1 MKRAKV
7 RGWTKKRRALAILS
21 WLLYRFPMSFVA
33 LQDNLRK
40 ELRKRIDAGE
50 LTGMELARR
59 TGFTQAHI
67 SNFLNKKRGL
77 KLSALDKVVKA
88 IGLTLYD
95 LLNPHEV
102 AKVAAVSRTAGTGK
116 DEEYEVAPLVEG
128 SIAAGSEVIVNEE
141 VKELLKFRRSF
152 LQRLRADLAAPA
164 SGGRAAAA
172 GKGGAG
178 RKEWTRF
185 VLIKVDQKEGLSMW
199 PRVGPGATLL
209 IDRHYN
215 SLRPYRKGERNF
227 YAVRK
232 GDGCTVKYVEL
243 REATPSAPGGMLV
256 LRPHNPDYPVE
267 VIPIEEGQTF
277 ADLIIGR
284 VAHVAVET

>member
-1 MKRAKV
+1 
-7 RGWTKKRRALAILS
+7 
-21 WLLYRFPMSFVA
+21 MSFVG

-67 SNFLNKKRGL
+67 SNFLNRKRGL
-77 KLSALDKVVKA
+77 KLSALDRMVKA

-102 AKVAAVSRTAGTGK
+102 AKVAAVSRSAGPGK

-141 VKELLKFRRSF
+141 VKELLKFRKSF
-152 LQRLRADLAAPA
+152 LQRLRADLAAVPR
-164 SGGRAAAA
+164 SQQGKEGGR
-172 GKGGAG
+172 KS
-178 RKEWTRF
+178 WTRF
-185 VLIKVDQKEGLSMW
+185 VLIKVDQKEGMSMW

-215 SLRPYRKGERNF
+215 SLTAYHKGERNL

-243 REATPSAPGGMLV
+243 RETAPGAPGGMLV

-267 VIPIEEGQTF
+267 VVPIEEGQTY

-284 VAHVAVET
+284 VAHVSAEM

>member
-1 MKRAKV
+1 
-7 RGWTKKRRALAILS
+7 
-21 WLLYRFPMSFVA
+21 MSFVG
-33 LQDNLRK
+33 LQDTLRK

-59 TGFTQAHI
+59 SGFTQAHI

-77 KLSALDKVVKA
+77 KLSALDKMVRA

-102 AKVAAVSRTAGTGK
+102 AKVAAVSVRIREQGTGARGQGK
-116 DEEYEVAPLVEG
+116 EEEYEVAPLVEG

-152 LQRLRADLAAPA
+152 LQRLRADLAAVPRGREQGRE
-164 SGGRAAAA
+164 GGR
-172 GKGGAG
+172 KN
-178 RKEWTRF
+178 WTRF

-215 SLRPYRKGERNF
+215 SLRQYHKGDRNL

-243 REATPSAPGGMLV
+243 DEGKGAGERGLLV

-267 VIPIEEGQTF
+267 VLPIEEGQTF
-277 ADLIIGR
+277 ADLIVGR

>member
-1 MKRAKV
+1 
-7 RGWTKKRRALAILS
+7 
-21 WLLYRFPMSFVA
+21 MSFVA

-116 DEEYEVAPLVEG
+116 DDEYEVAPLVEG

-152 LQRLRADLAAPA
+152 LQRLRADLAAAP
-164 SGGRAAAA
+164 GR
-172 GKGGAG
+172 GAG

-199 PRVGPGATLL
+199 PRFGPGATLL

-215 SLRPYRKGERNF
+215 SLRPYHKGERNL

-232 GDGCTVKYVEL
+232 GEGCTVKYVEL
-243 REATPSAPGGMLV
+243 REATPAAPGGMLV
-256 LRPHNPDYPVE
+256 LRPHNADYPVE
-267 VIPIEEGQTF
+267 VMSIEEEQTY

-284 VAHVAVET
+284 VAHVAMET

>member
-1 MKRAKV
+1 
-7 RGWTKKRRALAILS
+7 
-21 WLLYRFPMSFVA
+21 MSFVG

-40 ELRKRIDAGE
+40 ELRKRIEAGE

-59 TGFTQAHI
+59 TGFTQAHV

-77 KLSALDKVVKA
+77 KLAALDKMVRA

-102 AKVAAVSRTAGTGK
+102 AKVAAVSRRSGEGTGDRGQGK
-116 DEEYEVAPLVEG
+116 EEEYEVAPLVEG

-141 VKELLKFRRSF
+141 VKELLKFRRTF
-152 LQRLRADLAAPA
+152 LQRLRADLAGVP
-164 SGGRAAAA
+164 
-172 GKGGAG
+172 KGQGTGVRGQGAG
-178 RKEWTRF
+178 ESRKEWTRF

-215 SLRPYRKGERNF
+215 SLRPYRKGERNL

-232 GDGCTVKYVEL
+232 GEGCTVKYVEL
-243 REATPSAPGGMLV
+243 REAHAQGTGDREPGSGERGVLV
-256 LRPHNPDYPVE
+256 LRPHNPDYPVDLL
-267 VIPIEEGQTF
+267 PIEEGQTY

-284 VAHVAVET
+284 VAHVSVET